1 MRAGSPTG
9 PPGPG
14 DCVVGPT
21 LGGTGR
27 AISHCRRD
35 RIAVATQRLEVRL
48 KPKGPEDYRR
58 LAEKCRETAHT
69 VSTEK
74 ERADLLAMA
83 QIWDLIAGR
92 VG

>member
-1 MRAGSPTG
+1 MSA
-9 PPGPG
+9 
-14 DCVVGPT
+14 
-21 LGGTGR
+21 
-27 AISHCRRD
+27 
-35 RIAVATQRLEVRL
+35 ATQRLEVRL

-92 VG
+92 VGHAPRCERPAAAPITVTRAR